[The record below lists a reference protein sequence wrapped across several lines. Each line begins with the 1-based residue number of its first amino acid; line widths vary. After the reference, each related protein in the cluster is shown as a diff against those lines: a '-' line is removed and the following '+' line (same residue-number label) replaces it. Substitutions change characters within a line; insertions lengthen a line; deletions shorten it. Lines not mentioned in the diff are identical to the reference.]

1 LPLPRIHSLRAR
13 IALIITVLLLAV
25 QVLGLATVSSIM
37 ASDARRDVD
46 DRLQVAQG
54 VFRQVVQSH
63 RDRLTQ
69 AAMVV
74 AADFAFREAVA
85 SEDRPTIVSALRN
98 HGDRI
103 SADLVMLL
111 GLDGDPVADTRDP
124 AGSVSAA
131 HAFAYPELI
140 AEARR
145 NGSAA
150 AVGLLDGRL
159 YELVVV
165 PVRAPVT
172 IAWIVMG
179 FRIDAGFV
187 ETITSITRL
196 DVSFL
201 GREGAGQSWTLLAG
215 SLPDAVGA
223 ALPAAVAALPL
234 AALSESAQAPALTLE
249 LAGEDH
255 RARVVRLHAGSDPV
269 VAVLQQPMA
278 EAMAPFRRLQ
288 STLLLLTLAG
298 LAVSVLVSL
307 WTARSLARPIGL
319 LTGFARGIGEGRY
332 PAPIAVRRQDEL
344 GALAE
349 TFNRMR
355 EALIERERRIS
366 DLAYRDAL
374 TGLPNRA
381 LFNDRLQQALA
392 AAARADEGL
401 AVMVMDLDR
410 FKYVNDTLGH
420 PIGDLLLCEVGQRL
434 RDALLRATDTVA
446 RLGGDEFAVLLP
458 GGTAEAAERIARR
471 MREALERPMVI
482 GGQLV
487 DVSASIGIVRFPE
500 HGDELHDLMRR
511 ADVAMYAAK
520 RLDGGVA
527 VYDVRHDNHTLERL
541 SLMSELRQAVERDE
555 LTLHY
560 QPKIDLATG
569 EVRHVEALVRWEHA
583 TRGFVSPD
591 RFVPF
596 AEQTGYIK
604 AITRWVA
611 GRALAQCAEWR
622 GRGIALDVSINVS
635 ARDLPGGELP
645 QVFAALLARHQLDP
659 SCIWVEITESAV
671 MDDAA
676 LSLQTLE
683 QLHALGIRLS
693 IDDFG
698 TGYSS
703 LAYLKRMPVDEI
715 KIDRSF
721 VMGMD
726 QDPDDET
733 IVRSTIDLGHNMGLV
748 VVAEG
753 VESADAM
760 ARLRA
765 LGCDMAQGYHLS
777 RPLSP
782 ERLESWLRARTADRA
797 GAADAAAGAAPG
809 PAAG

>member
-1 LPLPRIHSLRAR
+1 MQSRIHSLRAR
-13 IALIITVLLLAV
+13 IALIVTVLLLAV
-25 QVLGLATVSSIM
+25 QVLGATAVGTII
-37 ASDARRDVD
+37 ASDARRNVD

-69 AAMVV
+69 AATVV
-74 AADFAFREAVA
+74 AADYGFREAVA
-85 SEDRPTIVSALRN
+85 VGNEATIVSALRN
-98 HGDRI
+98 HGNRI

-111 GLDGDPVADTRDP
+111 GLDGELVADTRDP
-124 AGSVSAA
+124 AEGGKSGQ
-131 HAFAYPELI
+131 AFAYPDLVG
-140 AEARR
+140 EARR
-145 NGSAA
+145 NGNAA
-150 AVGLLDGRL
+150 AIGLLDGRL

-187 ETITSITRL
+187 ETITSITGL

-201 GREGAGQSWTLLAG
+201 GRAEGAGQAWTLLAG
-215 SLPDAVGA
+215 SLPGPAAA
-223 ALPAAVAALPL
+223 ALPAAFAALPRL
-234 AALSESAQAPALTLE
+234 AAPEPQQAPAVTLE
-249 LAGEDH
+249 LAGAEH
-255 RARVVRLHAGSDPV
+255 RARVVRLHGGAEPV
-269 VAVLQQPMA
+269 VAVLQQSMD
-278 EAMAPFRRLQ
+278 EALAPLRRLQ

-298 LAVSVLVSL
+298 VAVSVLVSL
-307 WTARSLARPIGL
+307 WTARNLARPIGM
-319 LTGFARGIGEGRY
+319 LTRFARGIGEGQY
-332 PAPIAVRRQDEL
+332 PEPIAVRRDDEI
-344 GALAE
+344 GALAR

-355 EALIERERRIS
+355 EALIERERRIT

-374 TGLPNRA
+374 TGLPNRV
-381 LFNDRLQQALA
+381 LFSDRLQQAIA
-392 AAARADEGL
+392 AAARAEDAL

-420 PIGDLLLCEVGQRL
+420 PIGDLLLREVGERL
-434 RDALLRATDTVA
+434 RRALMRATDTVA

-458 GGTAEAAERIARR
+458 GADLHAARHVARR
-471 MREALERPMVI
+471 MRAALEQPMVI
-482 GGQLV
+482 DGQLV
-487 DVSASIGIVRFPE
+487 DVSASIGIVAYPQ
-500 HGDELHDLMRR
+500 HGDGPHDLMRR

-520 RLDGGVA
+520 RADGGVA
-527 VYDVRHDNHTLERL
+527 VYDERHDNHTLERL

-560 QPKIDLATG
+560 QPKLDLASG
-569 EVRHVEALVRWEHA
+569 AVRQVEALVRWDHA

-604 AITRWVA
+604 AITQWVA

-622 GRGIALDVSINVS
+622 ARGIALDVSINVS

-645 QVFAALLARHQLDP
+645 GVFAALLARHQLDP
-659 SCIWVEITESAV
+659 SCVWVEITESAV
-671 MDDAA
+671 MEDAA
-676 LSLQTLE
+676 QALQTLE

-721 VMGMD
+721 VLGMGR
-726 QDPDDET
+726 DPDDET

-753 VESADAM
+753 VEDAAVM
-760 ARLRA
+760 ERLRA
-765 LGCDMAQGYHLS
+765 LGCDRVQGYHLS
-777 RPLSP
+777 KPLP
-782 ERLESWLRARTADRA
+782 PAQLEAWLRDRQARDAEAASAAAPAR
-797 GAADAAAGAAPG
+797 AAD
-809 PAAG
+809 

>member
-13 IALIITVLLLAV
+13 IALIVAVLLLAV
-25 QVLGLATVSSIM
+25 QVLGMTAVSTIM
-37 ASDARRDVD
+37 ASNARRDVD
-46 DRLQVAQG
+46 ERLQVAQG

-74 AADFAFREAVA
+74 AADFGFREAVA
-85 SEDRPTIVSALRN
+85 SDNQATIVSALRN

-111 GLDGDPVADTRDP
+111 GLDGDLVADTRD
-124 AGSVSAA
+124 AAEGGKAA
-131 HAFAYPELI
+131 HAFAYPALI

-145 NGSAA
+145 NGNAA

-165 PVRAPVT
+165 PVRAPVA

-187 ETITSITRL
+187 GTITSITGL

-201 GREGAGQSWTLLAG
+201 GSAGGERRPWALLAG
-215 SLPDAVGA
+215 SLPGAVGA

-234 AALSESAQAPALTLE
+234 PDGPDTAQTPAITLE
-249 LAGEDH
+249 LAGEDY
-255 RARVVRLHAGSDPV
+255 RARMVRLHAGSDPV
-269 VAVLQQPMA
+269 VAVLQQSMA

-332 PAPIAVRRQDEL
+332 PDPIVVRRQDEL
-344 GALAE
+344 GVLAA

-355 EALIERERRIS
+355 EALVERERRIT

-434 RDALLRATDTVA
+434 RQTLLRATDTVA
-446 RLGGDEFAVLLP
+446 RLGGDEFAVLIP
-458 GGTAEAAERIARR
+458 GGTAEAAGHVARR

-487 DVSASIGIVRFPE
+487 DVSASIGIVCFPQ
-500 HGDELHDLMRR
+500 HGDDLHDLMRR

-520 RLDGGVA
+520 RADGGVA

-560 QPKIDLATG
+560 QPKVDLATG

-622 GRGIALDVSINVS
+622 ARGIALDVSINVS

-645 QVFAALLARHQLDP
+645 EVFAALLARHQLDP
-659 SCIWVEITESAV
+659 SCVWIEITESAV
-671 MDDAA
+671 MHDAA

-753 VESADAM
+753 VENAAAM

-765 LGCDMAQGYHLS
+765 LGCDLAQGYHLS
-777 RPLSP
+777 RPLAP
-782 ERLESWLRARTADRA
+782 DRLEAWLRARRA
-797 GAADAAAGAAPG
+797 ERARAAAETGQ
-809 PAAG
+809 AGE